1 MVRSVILHF
10 MSATTYKRTQYLVDR
25 RYQLRFVTRLFMVV
39 LAVASASTLLSAYLL
54 WKNMYVPGEGI
65 HTSFIVALIAVC
77 TTLLVEL
84 LLAIPLIFYV
94 GIRQTHRV
102 VGPIKRM
109 ERMLDA
115 IGNGDFSQRIHLRE
129 GDVLQ
134 DVAEAINRMAE
145 RLQKRS

>member
-1 MVRSVILHF
+1 
-10 MSATTYKRTQYLVDR
+10 MSTTTYKRTQYLVDR

-54 WKNMYVPGEGI
+54 WRNMYVPGEGLQ
-65 HTSFIVALIAVC
+65 TSFIAALIAVC

-102 VGPIKRM
+102 VGSIKRM

-115 IGNGDFSQRIHLRE
+115 IGKGDFSQRITLRK
-129 GDVLQ
+129 GDALE
-134 DVAEAINRMAE
+134 DIAEAIKRMAE